1 MSIVLDH
8 VNVRCSDLE
17 ATKAF
22 FETVV
27 GLNDGWRPNFPFPGY
42 WLYSGDQ
49 AVVHLVDMS
58 LSGER
63 SGKGT
68 MDHFA
73 FRGGDYET
81 QKSAIESA
89 GLKVRQN
96 DVPELDMR
104 QLFVTGPDDVVVEL
118 QFIGV

>member
-27 GLNDGWRPNFPFPGY
+27 GLSDGWRPDFPFPGY

-49 AVVHLVDMS
+49 AVVHLVEMK

-63 SGKGT
+63 AGKGT

-81 QKSAIESA
+81 QKKAIADA

-96 DVPELDMR
+96 DVPDLNMR